1 VSRGRPRHQASRRRA
16 YSSRQRELRE
26 RRVRALREESFWTG
40 DGTTAFEI
48 DEPLDFD
55 APGSWTTG
63 TRPRG
68 TAA

>member
-26 RRVRALREESFWTG
+26 RRVRALPEESFWTG
-40 DGTTAFEI
+40 DGTAFEI
-48 DEPLDFD
+48 DEPLEFD
-55 APGSWTTG
+55 APGTWPTG
-63 TRPRG
+63 ARPRG